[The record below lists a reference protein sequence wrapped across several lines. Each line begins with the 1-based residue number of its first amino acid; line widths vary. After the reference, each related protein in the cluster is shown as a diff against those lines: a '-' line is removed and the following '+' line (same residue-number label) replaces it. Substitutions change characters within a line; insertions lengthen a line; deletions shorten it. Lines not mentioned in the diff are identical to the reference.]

1 MADGKTSGASLSPVD
16 LRGHIRR
23 CRLQGF
29 ECGGIIRARFRA
41 NPKRQ
46 LAIGRRFFRIR
57 LLPRW
62 GSCHE
67 RRAEACTNAIQGRVF
82 HVLTV
87 PSASRSRCRRGSAL
101 LRSLVL
107 FCSILLTSLAI
118 GQDETPVE
126 ELEHEGALPSAEA
139 TDVELAEVENVEL
152 TWQEEFDAWFGANI
166 LPPIASVLFFEVGLD
181 PVQTEDGHTLIRSA
195 PLIVVVLFFGGIL
208 FTFRYGFVN
217 VRLFRHSI
225 SVVRGV
231 YTDPEAQGEVSH
243 FKALTSAL
251 SATVGLGNI
260 AGVAVAI
267 TLGGPGAV
275 FWMWFAAFFGMSLKF
290 SSCTFAQLH
299 RHIHPDGRVLGGPM
313 IYLDRG
319 LRDTVIAPLAK
330 VFAVVFAVLATFA
343 AFGGGNMFQ
352 INQTASIIVMQFFPG
367 TQQEALIRLV
377 IGLSVA
383 ALAGVVIIGGIR
395 RIGNITSTMVPLMCA
410 FYCTVCIIIIGLNYQ
425 NVPSMFAEIFSGA
438 FSAEAI
444 YGGFIGV
451 LVQGVRRAA
460 FSNEAGVGSSAIA
473 HAAARTK
480 EPVREGLAAML
491 EPFIDTI
498 VVCTMTAL
506 AILITDSHMD
516 PSLEGVQITS
526 LAFAQ
531 LGAWLPY
538 VLSFAVFIFAFS
550 TLISWGYYGERA
562 IEYLAGPR
570 GILPYRFVYV
580 AVIVIGPLLSL
591 QSVIDFSDMM
601 LLSMAFPNIIGQMF
615 MWGKVKALTDDY
627 TARLKAGE
635 IKPYAERVAAE
646 QA

>member
-1 MADGKTSGASLSPVD
+1 MFIGS
-16 LRGHIRR
+16 RGSRSHS
-23 CRLQGF
+23 
-29 ECGGIIRARFRA
+29 
-41 NPKRQ
+41 
-46 LAIGRRFFRIR
+46 RRFFAQLCLHTLFGV
-57 LLPRW
+57 LLCAPAFAQN
-62 GSCHE
+62 E
-67 RRAEACTNAIQGRVF
+67 PPLQE
-82 HVLTV
+82 
-87 PSASRSRCRRGSAL
+87 P
-101 LRSLVL
+101 
-107 FCSILLTSLAI
+107 
-118 GQDETPVE
+118 ETDA
-126 ELEHEGALPSAEA
+126 ALPSAEA
-139 TDVELAEVENVEL
+139 TDVDMAQLDEPEL
-152 TWQEEFDAWFGANI
+152 TWQEEFDAWFGENI
-166 LPPIASVLFFEVGLD
+166 LPPITALLFFEVGLD
-181 PVQTEDGHTLIRSA
+181 PVETEDGYNVIRSA
-195 PLIVVVLFFGGIL
+195 PLIVVVLFLGGIL

-217 VRLFRHSI
+217 IRLFRHSLN
-225 SVVRGV
+225 VVRGI
-231 YTDPEAQGEVSH
+231 YTDPNAQGEVTH

-275 FWMWFAAFFGMSLKF
+275 FWMWFAAFFGMSLKY
-290 SSCTFAQLH
+290 SESTFAQLY
-299 RHIHPDGRVLGGPM
+299 RHVHPDGRVLGGPM
-313 IYLDRG
+313 VYLERG

-367 TQQEALIRLV
+367 TEQEGLIRLI
-377 IGLSVA
+377 IGLTVA

-395 RIGNITSTMVPLMCA
+395 RIGAITSTMVPLMCA
-410 FYCTVCIIIIGLNYQ
+410 FYCTVCIIIIVLNYR
-425 NVPSMFAEIFSGA
+425 NVPSMFAEIFTGA
-438 FSAEAI
+438 FSPEAA

-498 VVCTMTAL
+498 LVCTMTAL
-506 AILITDSHMD
+506 AILITESHTVN

-562 IEYLAGPR
+562 VEYLFGPR

-601 LLSMAFPNIIGQMF
+601 LLSMAFPNIIGQLF

-627 TARLKAGE
+627 TARLKSGA
-635 IKPYAERVAAE
+635 IKPYVERVAAAE
-646 QA
+646 RA